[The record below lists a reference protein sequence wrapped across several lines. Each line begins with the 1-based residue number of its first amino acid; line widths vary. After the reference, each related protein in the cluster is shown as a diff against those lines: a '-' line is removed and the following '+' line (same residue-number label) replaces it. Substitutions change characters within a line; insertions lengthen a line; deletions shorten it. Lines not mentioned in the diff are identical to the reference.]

1 MKYSS
6 SFTYDLH
13 IGEQS
18 ESWVKDLIGN
28 AKIEVKGDSAAHLTG
43 NAFIE
48 VYYKN
53 KPSGISTTTADYWI
67 YRIEA
72 TGSALIV
79 SVDRLKMLIKKH
91 HAINGYKKGGDNDN
105 SIGVLVPLI
114 EFLK

>member
-13 IGEQS
+13 VGEQS
-18 ESWVKDLIGN
+18 ESWAKELLGN
-28 AKIEVKGDSAAHLTG
+28 SKVEVKSDSAAHLTG

-53 KPSGISTTTADYWI
+53 NPSGISTTTADYWI

-72 TGSALIV
+72 SGSALIV
-79 SVDRLKMLIKKH
+79 SVDTLKKLVKKYH
-91 HAINGYKKGGDNDN
+91 KINGYKKGGDKDN
-105 SIGVLVPLI
+105 SLGVLVPLI